1 MTRPEIHVDKYGHD
15 PSGESFSFTATP
27 QAVAEGLMT
36 NTPVMLV
43 YPDGR
48 RVMAQ
53 RALITQK
60 GLERLQYQIGGQS

>member
-15 PSGESFSFTATP
+15 PSGESFDFTATP

-36 NTPVMLV
+36 NQPVTLV

-48 RVMAQ
+48 KEMAT
-53 RALITQK
+53 RALITQN
-60 GLERLQYQIGGQS
+60 GMARLQKHFGGAS